1 MLLSHGMSL
10 IAAALCNVNP
20 SNQERL
26 DVSYT
31 PAPLGPPGL
40 GRLKDVAVPLGLSLD
55 NLLQC
60 HG

>member
-1 MLLSHGMSL
+1 MSLSHGMSL
-10 IAAALCNVNP
+10 TAAAPRNANP
-20 SNQERL
+20 SHQERP

-40 GRLKDVAVPLGLSLD
+40 RRLKDVAVPLELSLD